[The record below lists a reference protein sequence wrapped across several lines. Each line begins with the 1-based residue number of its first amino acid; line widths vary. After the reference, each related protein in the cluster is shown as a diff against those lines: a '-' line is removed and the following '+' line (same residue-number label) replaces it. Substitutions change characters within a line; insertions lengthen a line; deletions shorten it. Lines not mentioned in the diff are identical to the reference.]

1 MVDRKADKN
10 DLNESFKE
18 DNPSRKPPQIVRI
31 EIEIPPNKTN
41 YLVGEYFD
49 PTGMVVRAYFSN
61 LTDMI
66 ATLYTFTPTGALTIN
81 DTHITVEYFNKTAI
95 LPITVTSP
103 ISLISI
109 SIDQPPLK
117 TAYFAGDYF
126 ESYGMVVKAYYSNG
140 ISETITDY
148 TIIQNGQLG
157 FNNTQ
162 IKYIW
167 EKRMAN

>member
-1 MVDRKADKN
+1 MA
-10 DLNESFKE
+10 
-18 DNPSRKPPQIVRI
+18 
-31 EIEIPPNKTN
+31 
-41 YLVGEYFD
+41 
-49 PTGMVVRAYFSN
+49 
-61 LTDMI
+61 
-66 ATLYTFTPTGALTIN
+66 
-81 DTHITVEYFNKTAI
+81 HITVEYFNKTAI